1 MKVEAHCSELQ
12 WWQTSSSF
20 LAQQCPV
27 EIRLV
32 AVEEQLL
39 EENLAGERS
48 AAGGHSV
55 VGKHPVEAQIV
66 ERER

>member
-12 WWQTSSSF
+12 WWQTSSSC

-27 EIRLV
+27 EKRL
-32 AVEEQLL
+32 AAAGEQLL

-48 AAGGHSV
+48 AAGGHPV
-55 VGKHPVEAQIV
+55 VGEHPVEAQIV
-66 ERER
+66 ERQL